1 MFKIIKPLI
10 LSPLLLLA
18 CCNLASAA
26 SIDDDKAESTTD
38 ITPEERGSIEL
49 GLVIGTSELSV
60 NKAYTI
66 SGENYSTDSFSV
78 GIEFAYRW
86 PENYLI
92 ETSFTTTIDTD
103 IFGISDNYQLYQWNT
118 LVGYSFPITERI
130 RLIPKVGFS
139 RWELDTREGALFNPG
154 PELSVEFNDTD
165 FTYQLGL
172 EFPVW
177 EDLNL
182 GVTYENTRYSFGKIE
197 IVNLGFS
204 FEF

>member
-1 MFKIIKPLI
+1 MTKSVT
-10 LSPLLLLA
+10 LSLFLLLA
-18 CCNLASAA
+18 CCNLVSAT
-26 SIDDDKAESTTD
+26 SIDEGNSETKTD
-38 ITPEERGSIEL
+38 NNLGERGSIEL
-49 GLVIGTSELSV
+49 GLVIGTSELSI

-78 GIEFAYRW
+78 GVEFAYRW

-92 ETSFTTTIDTD
+92 ETSFTTTVDTD

-130 RLIPKVGFS
+130 RLIPKIGFS

-165 FTYQLGL
+165 FTYQLGF

-197 IVNLGFS
+197 IVNFGFS